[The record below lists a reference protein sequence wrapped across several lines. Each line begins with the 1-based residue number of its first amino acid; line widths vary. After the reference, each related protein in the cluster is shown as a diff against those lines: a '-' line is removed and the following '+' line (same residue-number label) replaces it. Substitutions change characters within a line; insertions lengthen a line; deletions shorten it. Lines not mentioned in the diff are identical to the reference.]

1 MLQVTNLNITLAGVT
16 RDVPIVKDVS
26 FELAAGR
33 SLGIVGESG
42 SGKSMTALA
51 LMGLLPGAIRASGSI
66 DLGGQNLLAL
76 SEQEMCSVRGNKVAM
91 IFQEPMTSLNPVQT
105 IGRQVAEPL
114 ILHKGMS
121 RAAARQEAIRLLDR
135 VGIPDAARRLDVYP
149 HQLSGGQR
157 QRVMI
162 AIALSCSPRVLIADE
177 PTTALD
183 VTVQRQILDLLRELV
198 SETGMAL
205 IIISHDLGV
214 IGEMVDEMLVMYGGH
229 VVERGQA
236 EKVFAEPAH
245 PYTRRLLEAIPR
257 FGMPRNERLKT
268 IPGTMP
274 EIGSGSKACIFAG
287 RCDLAFADCL
297 HAPPPFVPVGEAH
310 VGACF
315 KAGRAMETA
324 Q

>member
-1 MLQVTNLNITLAGVT
+1 MLQVKNLNITIAGAT
-16 RDVPIVKDVS
+16 RDISIVKDVS
-26 FELAAGR
+26 FELDAGR
-33 SLGIVGESG
+33 SLGVVGESG

-66 DLGGQNLLAL
+66 NLAGQELLAL

-114 ILHKGMS
+114 VLHKAMT
-121 RAAARQEAIRLLDR
+121 RTAAREETIRLLDR

-162 AIALSCSPRVLIADE
+162 AIALSCSPNVLVADE

-198 SETGMAL
+198 SETRMAL

-214 IGEMVDEMLVMYGGH
+214 IGEMVDEMLVMYGGS
-229 VVERGQA
+229 VVERGHADQ
-236 EKVFAEPAH
+236 VFAKPAH
-245 PYTRRLLEAIPR
+245 PYTSRLIEAIPR
-257 FGMPRNERLKT
+257 FGMPRSERLKT

-274 EIGSGSKACIFAG
+274 EMGSEMKACIFAG
-287 RCDLAFADCL
+287 RCDLVYADCL
-297 HAPPPFVPVGEAH
+297 EAPPPFVSVDDAH
-310 VGACF
+310 VAACIR
-315 KAGRAMETA
+315 AGRVMETT

>member
-1 MLQVTNLNITLAGVT
+1 MLHVQDLNVSLAGAN
-16 RDVPIVKDVS
+16 RDIPIVRDVS
-26 FELAAGR
+26 FELGPGR

-51 LMGLLPGAIRASGSI
+51 LMRLLPGAIRATGKI
-66 DLGGQNLLAL
+66 GLEAHQLLAM
-76 SEQEMCSVRGNKVAM
+76 SEQEMCSVRGNKIAM
-91 IFQEPMTSLNPVQT
+91 IFQEPMTSLNPLQT
-105 IGRQVAEPL
+105 IGRQVAEPM
-114 ILHKGMS
+114 ILHKGID
-121 RAAARQEAIRLLDR
+121 RAAAKNEAVRLLDR
-135 VGIPDAARRLDVYP
+135 VGIPDATRRLNVYP

-236 EKVFAEPAH
+236 DRVFQAPSH

-257 FGMPRNERLKT
+257 FGMPRHERLRT
-268 IPGTMP
+268 IPGSMP
-274 EIGSGSKACIFAG
+274 EIGTVSKSCIFAG
-287 RCDLAFADCL
+287 RCDLVSSDCL
-297 HAPPPFVPVGEAH
+297 LAPPPFVPVGAAH
-310 VGACF
+310 VAACIR
-315 KAGRAMETA
+315 AERAMEPV

>member
-1 MLQVTNLNITLAGVT
+1 
-16 RDVPIVKDVS
+16 
-26 FELAAGR
+26 
-33 SLGIVGESG
+33 
-42 SGKSMTALA
+42 
-51 LMGLLPGAIRASGSI
+51 
-66 DLGGQNLLAL
+66 
-76 SEQEMCSVRGNKVAM
+76 M
-91 IFQEPMTSLNPVQT
+91 IFQEPMTSLNPVQS

-114 ILHKGMS
+114 ILHRGMD
-121 RAAARQEAIRLLDR
+121 RAAARNETIRLLDR
-135 VGIPDAARRLDVYP
+135 VGIPDAARRLNVYP

-236 EKVFAEPAH
+236 DEVFQTPSH

-257 FGMPRNERLKT
+257 FGMPRHERLRT
-268 IPGTMP
+268 IPGAMP
-274 EIGSGSKACIFAG
+274 EIGTVSKACIFAE
-287 RCDLAFADCL
+287 RCDLVCSDCL
-297 HAPPPFVPVGEAH
+297 LAPPPFTTVGAAH
-310 VGACF
+310 VAACIR
-315 KAGRAMETA
+315 AERAMEPL